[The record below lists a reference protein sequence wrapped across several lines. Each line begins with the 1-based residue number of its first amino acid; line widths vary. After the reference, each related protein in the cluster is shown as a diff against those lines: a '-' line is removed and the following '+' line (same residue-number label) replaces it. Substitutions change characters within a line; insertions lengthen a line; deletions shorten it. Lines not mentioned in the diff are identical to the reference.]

1 MVVPAVAFMESRDP
15 KRDLPSSPVLPV
27 HLEMIFFLRFIYLF
41 LEREEGREKEEER
54 NISVWLPL
62 VYPVLGT
69 WAATQACALTGN

>member
-1 MVVPAVAFMESRDP
+1 MVVPAVAFMESRDQ

-69 WAATQACALTGN
+69 WAATQACALTGY